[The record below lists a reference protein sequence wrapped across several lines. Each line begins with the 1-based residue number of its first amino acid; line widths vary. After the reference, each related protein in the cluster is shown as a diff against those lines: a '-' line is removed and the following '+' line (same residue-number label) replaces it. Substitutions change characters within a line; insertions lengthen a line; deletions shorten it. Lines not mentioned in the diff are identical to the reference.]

1 MRKIKDFLLT
11 DIKVINKYFLVIFT
25 IVLLTIVGATSYAL
39 FTYELESNNS
49 FGVKYVKIEAPVL
62 FDCDTIGEEEGDG
75 AGVVPNAPVLSSN
88 MIPVCYN
95 SENNVWVK
103 ADGSNN
109 DSNHKWYS
117 YSNKYWANAV
127 TVTDAS
133 RSTYVGSAAGT
144 VINMDDIT
152 NMLVWIPKYG
162 YSAYNSMGENFA
174 GGTQDSPGAI
184 GIQFLDVGAQVD
196 TTVWYPHPA
205 FTFGGED
212 ISGIWVGKFE
222 ISHETIDIDNSATNN
237 LECESM
243 DCANAEG
250 LRTLPNKIP
259 LLYNDPANMFFGIK
273 SMQSP
278 SNTFGFTNTADVH
291 MIKNSE
297 WGAVAYLSQSI
308 YGRCSDDVTCPEIGI
323 NNGHFTGT
331 GASAGSNSNAD
342 NGTYETAY
350 GQEASTTGNIYGIY
364 DMSGGNF
371 EFVMTKSTTQSYSG
385 GFEGAALTTFDDINT
400 DNKYIDLFDYNS
412 STYTISCTDALSGL
426 NVCFGQA
433 FEDET
438 NGWYDDETG
447 YDITTWIA
455 RGGFYMSGAGAGLFS
470 AIGTLLED
478 GTTTSRM
485 VVVVYN

>member
-75 AGVVPNAPVLSSN
+75 AGVMPNSPSLASASY

-152 NMLVWIPKYG
+152 NMLVWIPKYA
-162 YSAYNSMGENFA
+162 YSAYNSMQENYA

-184 GIQFLDVGAQVD
+184 YIQFLDVGAQVD
-196 TTVWYPHPA
+196 TTMWYPHPA

-222 ISHETIDIDNSATNN
+222 ISHETLSNSTNFNN
-237 LECESM
+237 LECTTTS
-243 DCANAEG
+243 CTNANG
-250 LRTLPNKIP
+250 LRTLPDKIP
-259 LLYNDPANMFFGIK
+259 LYNNDVANMFFGIK
-273 SMQSP
+273 SMQSS

-297 WGAVAYLSQSI
+297 WGAVAYFSQSI
-308 YGRCSDDVTCPEIGI
+308 YGRCIDDVTCPDIGI
-323 NNGHFTGT
+323 NNTIGT
-331 GASAGSNSNAD
+331 GSGAAAGSSYTDPSGYYYSAK
-342 NGTYETAY
+342 
-350 GQEASTTGNIYGIY
+350 GQIASTTGNIYGVY

-371 EFVMTKSTTQSYSG
+371 ELVM
-385 GFEGAALTTFDDINT
+385 
-400 DNKYIDLFDYNS
+400 
-412 STYTISCTDALSGL
+412 
-426 NVCFGQA
+426 
-433 FEDET
+433 
-438 NGWYDDETG
+438 
-447 YDITTWIA
+447 
-455 RGGFYMSGAGAGLFS
+455 
-470 AIGTLLED
+470 
-478 GTTTSRM
+478 
-485 VVVVYN
+485 

>member
-49 FGVKYVKIEAPVL
+49 FGVKYVKIEAPAL
-62 FDCDTIGEEEGDG
+62 FDCDTIGEEVGDG
-75 AGVVPNAPVLSSN
+75 TGVVPNSPSLASN

-103 ADGSNN
+103 ADERNM
-109 DSNHKWYS
+109 DETHQWYS

-133 RSTYVGSAAGT
+133 RSTYVGSEAGT
-144 VINMDDIT
+144 VINMNDIT
-152 NMLVWIPKYG
+152 NMLVWIPKYA
-162 YSAYNSMGENFA
+162 YSAYNSMQENYA

-184 GIQFLDVGAQVD
+184 YIQFLDVGAQVD
-196 TTVWYPHPA
+196 TTMWYPHPA

-222 ISHETIDIDNSATNN
+222 ISHETLSGSFDTNN
-237 LECESM
+237 LGCTTTS
-243 DCANAEG
+243 CTNANG
-250 LRTLPNKIP
+250 LRTLPNAMS
-259 LLYNDPANMFFGIK
+259 LVANDPSNIFFGIK
-273 SMQSP
+273 SMQSS

-308 YGRCSDDVTCPEIGI
+308 YGRCIDDVTCPDIGI
-323 NNGHFTGT
+323 NNGMETGL
-331 GASAGSNSNAD
+331 GATAGSDNSAE

-350 GQEASTTGNIYGIY
+350 GQEASTTSNLYGVY

-371 EFVMTKSTTQSYSG
+371 EFVMAKSTTQSYAG
-385 GFEGAALTTFDDINT
+385 GFTGTSLTNFNAINAN
-400 DNKYIDLFDYNS
+400 NKYIDSFEYDNS
-412 STYTISCTDALSGL
+412 ITCTDALSGL
-426 NVCFGQA
+426 NICFGQA
-433 FEDET
+433 LEDET
-438 NGWYDDETG
+438 NMWYADEAMFVN
-447 YDITTWIA
+447 DSWMS
-455 RGGFYMSGAGAGLFS
+455 RGGFYLQSSSAGLF
-470 AIGTLLED
+470 AYRETTPEA

-485 VVVVYN
+485 VVVVD

>member
-49 FGVKYVKIEAPVL
+49 FGVKYVKIEAPAL
-62 FDCDTIGEEEGDG
+62 FDCDTIGEEVGDG
-75 AGVVPNAPVLSSN
+75 TGVVPNSPSLASN

-109 DSNHKWYS
+109 DSNHRWYS

-133 RSTYVGSAAGT
+133 RSTYVGSSAGT

-152 NMLVWIPKYG
+152 NMLVWIPKYA
-162 YSAYNSMGENFA
+162 YSAFNSMQENYA

-184 GIQFLDVGAQVD
+184 GIQFLNVSEIPSDS
-196 TTVWYPHPA
+196 TTWYTHPA

-222 ISHETIDIDNSATNN
+222 ISHETLSSSWDTNN
-237 LECESM
+237 LGCTTTS
-243 DCANAEG
+243 CANANG
-250 LRTLPNKIP
+250 LRTLPNAQALIS
-259 LLYNDPANMFFGIK
+259 NDVSNMFFGIK
-273 SMQSP
+273 SMQSS

-308 YGRCSDDVTCPEIGI
+308 YGRCIDDVTCPDIGI
-323 NNGHFTGT
+323 NNTSGT
-331 GASAGSNSNAD
+331 GLGATAGSDNSAE
-342 NGTYETAY
+342 NGTYETAH
-350 GQEASTTGNIYGIY
+350 GQEASTTSNLYGVY

-371 EFVMTKSTTQSYSG
+371 EFVMAKSTTQSYAG
-385 GFEGAALTTFDDINT
+385 GFTGTSLTNFNAINAN
-400 DNKYIDLFDYNS
+400 NKYIDSFEYDNS
-412 STYTISCTDALSGL
+412 ITCTDALSGL
-426 NVCFGQA
+426 NICFGQA
-433 FEDET
+433 LEDET
-438 NGWYDDETG
+438 NMWYADEAMFEN
-447 YDITTWIA
+447 DSWMS
-455 RGGFYMSGAGAGLFS
+455 RGGFYMQSISAGLF
-470 AIGTLLED
+470 AYRGTTPEE

-485 VVVVYN
+485 VVVVD

>member
-49 FGVKYVKIEAPVL
+49 FGIKYVKIEAPVL

-75 AGVVPNAPVLSSN
+75 AGVMPNSPSLASASY

-117 YSNKYWANAV
+117 YSNRYWANAV

-133 RSTYVGSAAGT
+133 RSTYVSSSAGT

-152 NMLVWIPKYG
+152 NMLVWIPKYA
-162 YSAYNSMGENFA
+162 YSAFSSMQENFA

-222 ISHETIDIDNSATNN
+222 ISHETLSNSTNSNN
-237 LECESM
+237 LECTTTS
-243 DCANAEG
+243 CSSANG
-250 LRTLPNKIP
+250 LRTLPNVMS
-259 LLYNDPANMFFGIK
+259 LVANDPANMFFGIK
-273 SMQSP
+273 SMQSS
-278 SNTFGFTNTADVH
+278 SNTFGFTNNADVH

-308 YGRCSDDVTCPEIGI
+308 YGRCTDDTTCPDIGI
-323 NNGHFTGT
+323 NNGMETGL
-331 GASAGSNSNAD
+331 GATAGSDNSAE

-350 GQEASTTGNIYGIY
+350 GQEASTTSNIYGVY

-371 EFVMTKSTTQSYSG
+371 EFVMAKSTTQSYAG
-385 GFEGAALTTFDDINT
+385 GFSGTSLTNFNAINT
-400 DNKYIDLFDYNS
+400 NNKYIDSFEYDNS
-412 STYTISCTDALSGL
+412 ITCTDALTGF
-426 NVCFGQA
+426 NMCFGQA
-433 FEDET
+433 YQDET
-438 NGWYDDETG
+438 NMWYADEAMFG
-447 YDITTWIA
+447 NDSWMS
-455 RGGFYMSGAGAGLFS
+455 RGGFYMQGASAGIFS
-470 AIGTLLED
+470 YRGTMPED